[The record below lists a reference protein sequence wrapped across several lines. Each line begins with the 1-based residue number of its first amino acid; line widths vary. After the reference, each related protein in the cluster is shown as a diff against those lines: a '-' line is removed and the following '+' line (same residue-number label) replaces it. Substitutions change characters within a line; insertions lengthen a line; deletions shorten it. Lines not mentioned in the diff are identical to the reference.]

1 MPADVVTAKGRTLIS
16 LGSVAGGVAGL
27 FVGDAV
33 GVGDQVL
40 LGLVCLAA
48 VALGLLGTLVFGS
61 SWWSLRQQAV
71 GLLSGSRGMLVAS
84 KWTKSIPV
92 DFVEVASDAITLRP
106 KLRAVHRVERA
117 EIRCVEYERVRVS
130 PLWSSD
136 DFYIRLANGR
146 RAPKIFQPLHV
157 DQFLHLLTGFGYTVV
172 DVSNQ
177 SEERVNEPRD
187 P

>member
-1 MPADVVTAKGRTLIS
+1 
-16 LGSVAGGVAGL
+16 
-27 FVGDAV
+27 
-33 GVGDQVL
+33 L
-40 LGLVCLAA
+40 LALVCLAA

-157 DQFLHLLTGFGYTVV
+157 DQFLHLLTAFGYAVV

-177 SEERVNEPRD
+177 SEERVNESRHP
-187 P
+187 